1 MQSLVTHTAVEPR
14 QAEVRRADARL
25 VTLAAECAE
34 RLNRICADWPRTRRL
49 DLAFEVALG
58 KLKAE
63 MSGPEHAALRARYDA
78 NRDAFD
84 ARLVAAA
91 TR

>member
-1 MQSLVTHTAVEPR
+1 MPSLVTHTAVAPR
-14 QAEVRRADARL
+14 HAELRRADARL

-34 RLNRICADWPRTRRL
+34 RLNRICADWPRTRRF
-49 DLAFEVALG
+49 DLAYEVALG

-63 MSGPEHAALRARYDA
+63 MAPAEHAALRARYA
-78 NRDAFD
+78 ENRDAFD

-91 TR
+91 AS